1 MIWGIFI
8 HAMFISITIFIMN
21 ANTCSDIIGME
32 IFYFKVIRRLRI
44 IVYLFQKRGVISDFL
59 SEYQFS
65 CS

>member
-44 IVYLFQKRGVISDFL
+44 IVMLAFYAFYYTIS
-59 SEYQFS
+59 SVPK
-65 CS
+65 